1 MLNKPIRILHSI
13 LWWTDWIAI
22 MLLGIIFD
30 SVIWRGNKKMYR
42 KTENFWA
49 WTLMKLG
56 GIKLEISGRELLP
69 VNETVVYMAN
79 HQSDI
84 DWPIIFRSIPG
95 QYLFLAKK
103 ELFDV
108 PVFGAYM
115 RIQNY
120 IPIERDS
127 IRKSFKTYKD
137 IIALIESGKSIIIY
151 PEGTR
156 SYNRELQKFKSF
168 SFAFLQD
175 ARVRVVPV
183 AIDGSIDIQK
193 KGSPLISPGK
203 VKVTILPPISFDD
216 IYGLETKEFCSAA
229 SSRVRQSLL
238 DVLEKSEVLRQAEKI
253 VAI

>member
-1 MLNKPIRILHSI
+1 
-13 LWWTDWIAI
+13 

-30 SVIWRGNKKMYR
+30 SVIWRSNRKMYR
-42 KTENFWA
+42 KMENFWA

-56 GIKLEISGRELLP
+56 GIKLEISGGENLP

-84 DWPIIFRSIPG
+84 DWPIIFRTIPG
-95 QYLFLAKK
+95 EYLFLAKK

-108 PVFGAYM
+108 PVFGTYM
-115 RIQNY
+115 KIQKY

-137 IIALIESGKSIIIY
+137 IVALIESGNSIVIY

-168 SFAFLQD
+168 SFVFLQE

-193 KGSPLISPGK
+193 KGSRLISPGK

-216 IYGLETKEFCSAA
+216 IYNLPTKEFCSTA
-229 SSRVRQSLL
+229 SNRVRQSLL
-238 DVLEKSEVLRQAEKI
+238 DVLEKSEVVRQAEKI
-253 VAI
+253 VSI